1 MPRPK
6 IADRSTI
13 RTERI
18 SLVLP
23 VSSYAGIKTLADL
36 KGASVN
42 DLLND
47 VIRRLVERNAGVIG
61 DFEAA
66 RDRAAD
72 SLILDATG

>member
-6 IADRSTI
+6 TADRSTI

-47 VIRRLVERNAGVIG
+47 VIRRLVERNAGVIS
-61 DFEAA
+61 DFNAA
-66 RDRAAD
+66 RDRAAG
-72 SLILDATG
+72 SLILDATD

>member
-6 IADRSTI
+6 TADRSTI

-18 SLVLP
+18 SLALP
-23 VSSYAGIKTLADL
+23 VASYTGIKTLADIQGL
-36 KGASVN
+36 SVN

-47 VIRRLVERNAGVIG
+47 VIRRLVEQNAAVISE
-61 DFEAA
+61 FEAA

-72 SLILDATG
+72 SLNLDE